1 MASET
6 ERKYN
11 DIRKEYE
18 TKWLK
23 KRYKGKMIY
32 TPEYI
37 YAKLGEQFYL
47 SPKTIDNI
55 LSYRTKLITN

>member
-23 KRYKGKMIY
+23 KRYKGKLIY
-32 TPEYI
+32 SPEYI
-37 YAKLGEQFYL
+37 YLKLGEQFYL
-47 SPKTIDNI
+47 SPKTIENI
-55 LSYRTKLITN
+55 IFYRTKLIAS

>member
-11 DIRKEYE
+11 DIRQEYE

-23 KRYKGKMIY
+23 KRYKGKLVHSE
-32 TPEYI
+32 EYI
-37 YAKLGEQFYL
+37 NIKLGEKFYL
-47 SPKTIDNI
+47 SPRTIEDI
-55 LSYRTKLITN
+55 LAYRTKLITS